1 MPIGKP
7 NFNLNSFGV
16 KYLSKDEI
24 QEFLEKRTQGE
35 SIRSQGE
42 TKTRPLGTSGKPMD
56 SSARQDGQHR
66 GSTAGLKQGEFTPSL
81 AGSKQID
88 ATINTP
94 NVTVKPTPTSDTKT
108 YFTTAENPN
117 KKENSYQ
124 KQVNAN
130 NTGNNSGFVNTKV
143 KPLHGKNI
151 KGNDT
156 SKPDEGTVP
165 KVQQGKLGTSN
176 ETLNTPT
183 GSRET
188 MSTNISSKK
197 DEKDD
202 KEKKTNKVINQKG
215 AKNLPSQVGN
225 APPDDSN
232 IEEKV
237 SSDYSNEGISKKPTR
252 SGSGGKKVEVGVG
265 VKAHEEFKKR
275 EGVGVYKKPKTNPT
289 ESTGEGGGRKKQSLN
304 GQHKRSPS
312 VVSHNKRSK
321 DNAKW
326 YSSSQ
331 RSEYKKIPQVKND
344 KGEMVDDRD
353 AQSKFHSEQE
363 KKYGKSVSTPKKLSA
378 AGQAIKDKLKKS
390 NNIILKMNIL
400 KLDLMKGKKDPLGE
414 RLGSVI
420 GKPKNITNDGVA
432 DYEKGDDNDFFSLD
446 DKALKSQA
454 EETIFK
460 AISLKLDLMKTDYSS
475 PTDIDMKD
483 VYEKK
488 RVKEVEAKHNTSCP
502 HCKQTLPKYKPEPI
516 DDY

>member
-400 KLDLMKGKKDPLGE
+400 KLDLMKDSKDGK
-414 RLGSVI
+414 GSNKPVFGSDDI
-420 GKPKNITNDGVA
+420 PFTDSFAGDRAETNVMNYLETYGGDDEPTGTTLDKLQEVDGDGKAAYLNAPNMTKKQPIKPKLA
-432 DYEKGDDNDFFSLD
+432 
-446 DKALKSQA
+446 KSA
-454 EETIFK
+454 AETIFK
-460 AISLKLDLMKTDYSS
+460 AISLKLDLTKTL
-475 PTDIDMKD
+475 K
-483 VYEKK
+483 
-488 RVKEVEAKHNTSCP
+488 
-502 HCKQTLPKYKPEPI
+502 
-516 DDY
+516 